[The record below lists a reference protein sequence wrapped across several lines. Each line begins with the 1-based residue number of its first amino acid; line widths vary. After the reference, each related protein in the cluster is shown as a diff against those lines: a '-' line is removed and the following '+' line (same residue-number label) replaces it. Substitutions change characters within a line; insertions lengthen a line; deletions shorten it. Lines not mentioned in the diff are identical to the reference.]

1 MPCSNCLMLKPRLWI
16 PNKSLTFSILKKNFQ
31 RCKGGKRD
39 RECYLWYL
47 LLEDVSIDA
56 SEKEAREKTISDLD
70 CESLKCSLCDSTKQ
84 PPRFNPPLDAQKTCS
99 NVKPCK
105 QSEKSSQ
112 GW

>member
-1 MPCSNCLMLKPRLWI
+1 MNTQLVIDIFNS
-16 PNKSLTFSILKKNFQ
+16 KKNFQ

-84 PPRFNPPLDAQKTCS
+84 PPRFNPPLDAQKTCF